1 MPDISIHRTHELSL
15 EDARSKIDL
24 IVEDIQ
30 SEFGNLVSD
39 VKWNSDKTVAAV
51 SGKAFNGTFSLGE
64 GKVGI
69 DLDLKLFVKPLK
81 GKISGKIEE
90 RMTKY
95 FG

>member
-15 EDARSKIDL
+15 DDARAKIDM

-30 SEFGNLVSD
+30 TEFGSLVSD
-39 VKWNSDKTVAAV
+39 VTWNKDRTSAAV
-51 SGKAFNGTFSLGE
+51 SGKAFKGTFTLGA

-69 DLDLKLFVKPLK
+69 DIDLKLFVKPLK

-90 RMTKY
+90 RMTRY